1 MIYSIGKVN
10 QQMARVLPN
19 FTVGYDIY
27 DTCGDVSFA
36 IRATLQLLKNS
47 SDDTE
52 GCLVPE
58 DYPSPLAEPQTKVVI
73 GERHSEVS
81 TAVARVLALPSVA
94 QVCFLCHI
102 PQHMFE
108 HIINMSN
115 KSLVSP
121 KRLVIHRLVSSSA
134 GS

>member
-1 MIYSIGKVN
+1 MIYSIGEVN

-19 FTVGYDIY
+19 FSVGYDIY

-52 GCLVPE
+52 GCFVPE
-58 DYPSPLAEPQTKVVI
+58 GYPSPLAEPKTKAVI
-73 GERHSEVS
+73 GENYSEVS
-81 TAVARVLALPSVA
+81 AAVARVLALLSVA

-102 PQHMFE
+102 RQH
-108 HIINMSN
+108 ILNT
-115 KSLVSP
+115 
-121 KRLVIHRLVSSSA
+121 
-134 GS
+134 